1 MKFKERGMVLNNKQI
16 KDREETDLKDLL
28 VEFWIGVVE
37 DPEADAAIKLKASE
51 FLAKYIL
58 DAGKRTV
65 KRRGG
70 PIKPSTA
77 DILRLAHQLEAK
89 DAD

>member
-1 MKFKERGMVLNNKQI
+1 MRPKEISKQETEHDLWQFLVDFWMDTVQDKDADHASRMKS
-16 KDREETDLKDLL
+16 
-28 VEFWIGVVE
+28 
-37 DPEADAAIKLKASE
+37 SE

-77 DILRLAHQLEAK
+77 DILRLAQQLEAK